1 MFCNKLY
8 LMLLLTCLT
17 SVGCFS
23 LEPKPD
29 PSRFFA
35 LTSLPRAGETTQH
48 PAVTSTL
55 AVGIGPIK
63 IPGYLDREQLVTR
76 ISQNRLAIAEND
88 RWAEPL
94 EENFSRVLSQNISIL
109 LQTDRIVA
117 YPWER
122 SQQPNYQVQVELL
135 RFEPNVEQVV
145 ELWARWSIIDSA
157 KKAITVKE
165 TYVTRPAKNKSA
177 EAAVASMSETAADLS
192 REVSTALRALF
203 SGSSSQ
209 YDPGSPKVPDRLKK
223 EQTLSQV
230 ENEIAAGRTE

>member
-1 MFCNKLY
+1 MFCNKLC
-8 LMLLLTCLT
+8 LMFLITCLT
-17 SVGCFS
+17 FVGCFS

-35 LTSLPRAGETTQH
+35 LTSLPRAGETPQH
-48 PAVTSTL
+48 AAVTNTL

-135 RFEPNVEQVV
+135 RFEPNVEQIV

-157 KKAITVKE
+157 KKAM
-165 TYVTRPAKNKSA
+165 R
-177 EAAVASMSETAADLS
+177 
-192 REVSTALRALF
+192 
-203 SGSSSQ
+203 
-209 YDPGSPKVPDRLKK
+209 
-223 EQTLSQV
+223 
-230 ENEIAAGRTE
+230 